1 MIEGLYNGD
10 LPDDESDAENDA
22 SSIAYEVWT
31 RAKEEDPTEQRALRR
46 YRIWS
51 TRFDLAGRTNHRQ
64 SASMCGPSGISNGFG
79 HFNVDSAQATL
90 MTGQEALRYFECSA
104 DTPALPLS
112 EQHFPAVK
120 SLVLGPLRRPELTEG
135 RLRVRR
141 PECGSIWTGSFASMS
156 VEAGDA
162 LDALYR
168 RPLTLESETR
178 LKNALGSRDDDQLSE
193 LLVALHSD
201 SRLVI
206 PDGPGNDP
214 IRIVCSM
221 GAAHA

>member
-1 MIEGLYNGD
+1 
-10 LPDDESDAENDA
+10 
-22 SSIAYEVWT
+22 
-31 RAKEEDPTEQRALRR
+31 
-46 YRIWS
+46 
-51 TRFDLAGRTNHRQ
+51 
-64 SASMCGPSGISNGFG
+64 
-79 HFNVDSAQATL
+79 

-104 DTPALPLS
+104 ETPALPLS

-135 RLRVRR
+135 RLRGVRAR
-141 PECGSIWTGSFASMS
+141 VWKRLNGSFASMS

-168 RPLTLESETR
+168 RPLTSESETR

-201 SRLVI
+201 TRLVV